1 MVTALLFTEGDWRH
15 KVYKEEITLPV
26 ASLIALLVTIYTIF
40 VTKIKIHSTNFFYF
54 LNFHREW
61 SVHHLPWLL
70 MIPLLT
76 SQFWHTWHLADRLF
90 FHSKSNIYSWLKKG
104 HPFGISS
111 LLLPLNIFI
120 AATFFHCLFS
130 CIYCLSRFVW
140 AWLQHHRH
148 QFVVHSKHLL
158 LASKWTSKQAVSVS
172 KKPLH
177 RSFGN
182 LDMCKSVYFILLQQR
197 LLPNCVERS

>member
-76 SQFWHTWHLADRLF
+76 SQFRHPWHLADRLF
-90 FHSKSNIYSWLKKG
+90 FHSKSNIYSWLNKG
-104 HPFGISS
+104 HHFRISS
-111 LLLPLNIFI
+111 LLLPLFIVFFHVFI
-120 AATFFHCLFS
+120 ACLALIEHGFN
-130 CIYCLSRFVW
+130 IIVTN
-140 AWLQHHRH
+140 
-148 QFVVHSKHLL
+148 LL
-158 LASKWTSKQAVSVS
+158 FIRNTS
-172 KKPLH
+172 
-177 RSFGN
+177 F
-182 LDMCKSVYFILLQQR
+182 LLQNEHQ
-197 LLPNCVERS
+197 NQQ

>member
-1 MVTALLFTEGDWRH
+1 MVTALLFTEGDWRR

-90 FHSKSNIYSWLKKG
+90 FHSKSNIYSWRKKG

-130 CIYCLSRFVW
+130 CIFAYLALFEHGFNIIVTN
-140 AWLQHHRH
+140 
-148 QFVVHSKHLL
+148 LL
-158 LASKWTSKQAVSVS
+158 FIRNTS
-172 KKPLH
+172 
-177 RSFGN
+177 F
-182 LDMCKSVYFILLQQR
+182 LLQNEHQ
-197 LLPNCVERS
+197 NKQ